1 MSSNNNNNKSNLK
14 SIIKGIQDNR
24 ILEVFDK
31 FYHDEIVMYENGD
44 STNRVGKVANR
55 KAEESFVKNATIHE
69 AKLLKTI
76 IDGDNTAYEM
86 YMDFTYGEHRIKKS
100 QWAFQQW
107 SNGLIIKE
115 EFVEIKTPPT
125 SQPTSSIIKSNL
137 ESIIKGIQDNRILE
151 VFDKFYHE
159 DVIMYEKG
167 DSTNRVGKSA
177 NRKAEES
184 FVKNAT
190 IHEAKLLK
198 LLVDGENTAYQMYM
212 DFTYGEHHIKKDQWA
227 VQQWSNGLVIK
238 EEFY

>member
-1 MSSNNNNNKSNLK
+1 MSSNNKLNLEAV
-14 SIIKGIQDNR
+14 IKGIQTNK

-31 FYHDEIVMYENGD
+31 YYHDEVVMYENGD
-44 STNRVGKVANR
+44 STNRVGKAANR
-55 KAEESFVKNATIHE
+55 KSEESFVNNATIHE

-125 SQPTSSIIKSNL
+125 SEPSTNIKSNL
-137 ESIIKGIQDNRILE
+137 ESIIKGIQDNKILE
-151 VFDKFYHE
+151 VFDKYYHQ
-159 DVIMYEKG
+159 DVVMYEKG
-167 DSTNRVGKSA
+167 DSTNRVGKAA
-177 NRKAEES
+177 NRKSEES
-184 FVKNAT
+184 FVNNAT

-198 LLVDGENTAYQMYM
+198 LLVDGNNTAYEMYM
-212 DFTYGEHHIKKDQWA
+212 DFTYGEHRIKKNQWA
-227 VQQWSNGLVIK
+227 VQQWSNDLVIK

>member
-1 MSSNNNNNKSNLK
+1 MSSNNKSNLEEV
-14 SIIKGIQDNR
+14 IKGIQTNK

-31 FYHDEIVMYENGD
+31 YYHDEIVMYENGD
-44 STNRVGKVANR
+44 STNRVGKAANR
-55 KAEESFVKNATIHE
+55 KAEESFVNNAKIHE

-76 IDGDNTAYEM
+76 IDGNNTAYEM

-125 SQPTSSIIKSNL
+125 PEPSTNIKSNL
-137 ESIIKGIQDNRILE
+137 ESIIKGIQTNKILE
-151 VFDKFYHE
+151 VFDKYYHQ

-167 DSTNRVGKSA
+167 DSTNRVGKAA

-184 FVKNAT
+184 FVNNAT

-198 LLVDGENTAYQMYM
+198 LLVDGNNTAYEMYM
-212 DFTYGEHHIKKDQWA
+212 DFTYGEHRIKKNQWA
-227 VQQWSNGLVIK
+227 VQQWSNDLVIK